1 MKKKIIKLKSQITAI
16 ILCGGKGNRLRPI
29 TKFIPKPLVKIKN
42 KEILFYIIKHLFFYN
57 IKDCILAGGYKSNL
71 LQKYAKNK
79 KVSVINTGLNADI
92 IQRIKKIIPYC
103 KNMVL
108 VCYGDTLLDI
118 DLNRYLKFFLK
129 DKEKISIASY
139 NLKTNFGI
147 LNINNNNQ
155 VTSFIEKPKSDNWI
169 NVGYLLLQKKDL
181 ILLTKFKTFKKALE
195 YLGCNQK
202 LRAFKHDGMHI
213 TINSVS
219 DLEEAKKNIH
229 FFNKYE

>member
-92 IQRIKKIIPYC
+92 IQRIKDDGGAVSNPPLKTTGGGFSR
-103 KNMVL
+103 
-108 VCYGDTLLDI
+108 YGHL
-118 DLNRYLKFFLK
+118 RVHWARE
-129 DKEKISIASY
+129 EKIQ
-139 NLKTNFGI
+139 
-147 LNINNNNQ
+147 NQ
-155 VTSFIEKPKSDNWI
+155 
-169 NVGYLLLQKKDL
+169 
-181 ILLTKFKTFKKALE
+181 
-195 YLGCNQK
+195 
-202 LRAFKHDGMHI
+202 R
-213 TINSVS
+213 
-219 DLEEAKKNIH
+219 
-229 FFNKYE
+229 